1 MIDAELQQSLR
12 ERFNPEGSMLRR
24 QQLRMLDILLYV
36 DKVCKEHNIRYWLSS
51 GTLLGAVRHGGF
63 IPWDDDLDIE
73 MLREDYE
80 KFLKVFPEN
89 KDFALQTIYTD
100 PNYFKGF
107 AKIRDLHSQ
116 ISEFELDKYYKYRG
130 LYVDVFCL
138 ERIPR
143 IVCRVYGGLYNLCG
157 ALNLKYKHN
166 RILRVLVKILQKII
180 LFSVPIVRPIFRPM
194 TKELRHSYGSGFPK
208 PRHMEDLFPLTQI
221 SFEGYSFPAPK
232 SIENYLKIIYGD
244 YMHLPE
250 LSDIKAHVSKCEIEE
265 LSNCKN

>member
-89 KDFALQTIYTD
+89 KDYALQTIQND
-100 PNYFKGF
+100 PNYFLGF
-107 AKIRDLHSQ
+107 AKVRDLHSQ
-116 ISEFELDKYYKYRG
+116 ISEFDMDKYYKYRG
-130 LYVDVFCL
+130 LFVDVFSL

-143 IVCRVYGGLYNLCG
+143 IVSRIYG
-157 ALNLKYKHN
+157 KMFK
-166 RILRVLVKILQKII
+166 ILRAFSLKVGNNKKVFWLVKSLQKVLLYSARI
-180 LFSVPIVRPIFRPM
+180 SRPIFKPF
-194 TKELRHSYGSGFPK
+194 TQKLRHSYGSVFWK
-208 PRHMEDLFPLTQI
+208 ERNVEDLFPLCEI
-221 SFEGYSFPAPK
+221 EFEGYLFPAPK
-232 SIENYLKIIYGD
+232 NSDRYLKTIYGD
-244 YMHLPE
+244 YKKIP
-250 LSDIKAHVSKCEIEE
+250 DISVIETHT
-265 LSNCKN
+265 SSCIID

>member
-89 KDFALQTIYTD
+89 KDFALQTIQND
-100 PNYFKGF
+100 PNYFLGF
-107 AKIRDLHSQ
+107 AKVRDLHSQ
-116 ISEFELDKYYKYRG
+116 ISEFDMDKYYKYRG
-130 LYVDVFCL
+130 LFIDVFSL

-143 IVCRVYGGLYNLCG
+143 IVSRIYG
-157 ALNLKYKHN
+157 KMFK
-166 RILRVLVKILQKII
+166 ILRA
-180 LFSVPIVRPIFRPM
+180 FS
-194 TKELRHSYGSGFPK
+194 
-208 PRHMEDLFPLTQI
+208 
-221 SFEGYSFPAPK
+221 
-232 SIENYLKIIYGD
+232 LKVGNNKKVFWLY
-244 YMHLPE
+244 
-250 LSDIKAHVSKCEIEE
+250 IKLWNGK
-265 LSNCKN
+265 